1 MSKEQRYTYYIDE
14 FDSFDWAITD
24 NTTDESYEY
33 LEEIT
38 KVLNEQDRK
47 IKELEHRLAN
57 CIEPKFKIG
66 QVVYA
71 FFTKEEIYKGQID
84 AFDYYTNTYLIFPN
98 EDIGNEWIPA
108 SMVFATL
115 KEAKS
120 KLEELKN
127 GNKRTSD

>member
-14 FDSFDWAITD
+14 FDEFDWAITD
-24 NTTDESYEY
+24 NTTDECYEY

-38 KVLNEQDRK
+38 KVLNEQDQK
-47 IKELEHRLAN
+47 IKELEHRLSN
-57 CIEPKFKIG
+57 CIEPKFKLN
-66 QVVYA
+66 QEVYA

-115 KEAKS
+115 KEAKA
-120 KLEELKN
+120 KLEDMKN
-127 GNKRTSD
+127 G